1 MAPSVERNEK
11 KKRII
16 NSIANANNRLNGTCN
31 QTTNQIIRMYSDI
44 PPVIDEGDY
53 YTDVN
58 GYQIPQ
64 NIRHRFRSNITSQL
78 LADTDKVQR
87 DRNDLEYVNI
97 KHPTPIYR
105 RSHSVSST
113 TNSDYSKISNDLRTV
128 VCHGNPVQR
137 RSHSKTV
144 HNEEIFK
151 DHQDGGYQRNLH
163 GRKKDWLGRWTE
175 ANIIRDRLFKSIAES
190 QKKPT
195 Q

>member
-1 MAPSVERNEK
+1 ME
-11 KKRII
+11 
-16 NSIANANNRLNGTCN
+16 
-31 QTTNQIIRMYSDI
+31 TTIKIIRMYSDT
-44 PPVIDEGDY
+44 PSVIDEGDY

-78 LADTDKVQR
+78 LADRDKVQR

-97 KHPTPIYR
+97 KHPIPIYR

-113 TNSDYSKISNDLRTV
+113 SNPDYSKISNDLRTA
-128 VCHGNPVQR
+128 VCHGHPVQR

-151 DHQDGGYQRNLH
+151 DHQDRGNLH